1 MCLDGAAK
9 WHQRPV
15 MDKRSVIRHGWK
27 ALGRW
32 YKQARSRGHAASNG
46 TGIAEQRV
54 MVMSAASRQVDGIAV
69 AAPPGPVPVR
79 RQQVR
84 VPAAAFGAASVAGT
98 VLAWW
103 VISASGAVSRD
114 LLPSP
119 ADVWAAAAEIL
130 RDGYRGTTLWGNA
143 LSTLGRL
150 GAGFGL
156 AVLAGVPLG
165 LWMGVNRAASAALDW
180 IVQFMRPLPPL
191 SYMILLILWLGTGNG
206 SKAALLFLT
215 AFPIIVAASAAGVR
229 GVKQQRIQAARAL
242 GASHAQVFRHVVLP
256 SAAPMVLTGLQVAL
270 AAAFSTVVSAELL
283 AATDGLGWM
292 VISASHFLRNDV
304 IVLCILVLGGLG
316 VTLAWMMR
324 VLDRRLVHWR
334 GRD

>member
-1 MCLDGAAK
+1 
-9 WHQRPV
+9 
-15 MDKRSVIRHGWK
+15 
-27 ALGRW
+27 
-32 YKQARSRGHAASNG
+32 
-46 TGIAEQRV
+46 
-54 MVMSAASRQVDGIAV
+54 MVTSAASRPADGIAA
-69 AAPPGPVPVR
+69 AAPPGPAPARRGHVPVS
-79 RQQVR
+79 
-84 VPAAAFGAASVAGT
+84 AFGVISVAAM
-98 VLAWW
+98 VLGWW
-103 VISASGAVSRD
+103 ALSAGGAVPRD

-119 ADVWAAAAEIL
+119 GDVWAAASDIL
-130 RDGYRGTTLWGNA
+130 RNGYRGTTLWGNA

-165 LWMGVNRAASAALDW
+165 LWMGSSRVTAAALDW
-180 IVQFMRPLPPL
+180 IIQFMRPLPPL
-191 SYMILLILWLGTGNG
+191 SYMILLILWLGTGNL
-206 SKAALLFLT
+206 SKSALLFLT
-215 AFPIIVAASAAGVR
+215 AFPIVVAASAAGVR
-229 GVKQQRIQAARAL
+229 GVNKQRLQVAL
-242 GASHAQVFRHVVLP
+242 AMGASRFQLFRHVVLP

-292 VISASHFLRNDV
+292 VISASSFLRNDV
-304 IVLCILVLGGLG
+304 IVLCILLLGGLG